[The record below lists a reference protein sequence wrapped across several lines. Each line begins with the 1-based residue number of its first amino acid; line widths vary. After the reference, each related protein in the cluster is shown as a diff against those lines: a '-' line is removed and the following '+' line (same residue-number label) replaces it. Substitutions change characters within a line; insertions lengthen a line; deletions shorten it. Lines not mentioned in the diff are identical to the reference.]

1 MKRKVHYFG
10 SEKRLV
16 IYGLISLHMSENN
29 KKNKNVDI
37 RAENEDLVPKYAN
50 LMQVS
55 HQHEEFMLDFFHVAP
70 PHGILNARLIV
81 SPGHMK
87 RMIKALEHNLKTYEE
102 RFGDVKQTPDPSKA
116 SLNMGDIQEKQSQL
130 EDKVKGLK
138 QQKLGYEMIISAQN
152 LLAKCPDGEYEDE
165 VENVK
170 NAIDELRDV
179 MDDGAQGETRE
190 AQADLKDA
198 ADALGEK
205 IHAE

>member
-1 MKRKVHYFG
+1 MKRKVNYFG

-16 IYGLISLHMSENN
+16 IYGLISINMSD

-70 PHGILNARLIV
+70 PHGLLNARLIV

-87 RMIKALEHNLKTYEE
+87 RMVKALEHNLKTYEE

-116 SLNMGDIQEKQSQL
+116 SLNMTDVKEKQSEL
-130 EDKVKGLK
+130 ESKVKGLK
-138 QQKLGYEMIISAQN
+138 RQKLGYEMIISAQN
-152 LLAKCPDGEYEDE
+152 LLAKCPEGSHTDE
-165 VENVK
+165 VKNVK
-170 NAIDELRDV
+170 SAILTLREA
-179 MDDGAQGETRE
+179 MDDGDREETRE

>member
-1 MKRKVHYFG
+1 
-10 SEKRLV
+10 
-16 IYGLISLHMSENN
+16 MSDKNQ
-29 KKNKNVDI
+29 NKNVDI

-116 SLNMGDIQEKQSQL
+116 SLNMGDIQKKQNQL

-138 QQKLGYEMIISAQN
+138 RQKLGYEMIISAQN
-152 LLAKCPDGEYEDE
+152 LLGKCPDGEHEDE
-165 VENVK
+165 VESVED
-170 NAIDELRDV
+170 AIDALRDV
-179 MDDGAQGETRE
+179 MDDGVMEDTRE
-190 AQADLKDA
+190 AQAELKEA

>member
-1 MKRKVHYFG
+1 
-10 SEKRLV
+10 
-16 IYGLISLHMSENN
+16 MSENN
-29 KKNKNVDI
+29 KNKNVDI

-87 RMIKALEHNLKTYEE
+87 RMIKALEHNLKTYEG

-116 SLNMGDIQEKQSQL
+116 SLNMGDIQKKQSKLKDEVQ
-130 EDKVKGLK
+130 GLK
-138 QQKLGYEMIISAQN
+138 RQKLGYEMIISAQN
-152 LLAKCPDGEYEDE
+152 LLSKCPDDKHNDE
-165 VENVK
+165 VEAVES
-170 NAIDELRDV
+170 AIGTLREV
-179 MDDGAQGETRE
+179 MDDGGKDETRE
-190 AQADLKDA
+190 AQAKLKEA